1 MTHTDALKD
10 LAFVALVLGIMASV
24 GGIYFLVHSFASLAF
39 RQAGYSE
46 RGDK

>member
-1 MTHTDALKD
+1 MAHDLILKD
-10 LAFVALVLGIMASV
+10 LAVLLAIIASV

-46 RGDK
+46 RDDK